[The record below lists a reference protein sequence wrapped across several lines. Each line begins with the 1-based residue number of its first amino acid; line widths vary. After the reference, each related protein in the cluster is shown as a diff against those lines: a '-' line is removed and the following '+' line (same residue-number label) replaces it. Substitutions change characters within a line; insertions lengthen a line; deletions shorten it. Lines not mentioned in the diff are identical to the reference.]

1 MRLWTHRKYECGK
14 GHQFQCHVCSKRYT
28 RKESLIQHSLML
40 HNVMPTNL
48 KYECGKGPQFQCQVC
63 SKRYTRKESLIQHS
77 LMLHN
82 VMPTNL

>member
-14 GHQFQCHVCSKRYT
+14 GHQFQCQMRLWTHR
-28 RKESLIQHSLML
+28 
-40 HNVMPTNL
+40 